1 MLATG
6 AGKTVRTRLYVTHTG
21 FRCAAQNV
29 DWLHTCLTNTTM
41 FKCSNKICK
50 CIEAFSKYTSASHA
64 YALGRHV
71 EIVVGECVKGTCCIQ
86 CPAASSHDGSSC
98 SMYSYKDTIR
108 PLMVPCH
115 GQLLPSPSVF
125 LSL

>member
-71 EIVVGECVKGTCCIQ
+71 EIVVGGMCEGN
-86 CPAASSHDGSSC
+86 
-98 SMYSYKDTIR
+98 MLYS
-108 PLMVPCH
+108 VPS
-115 GQLLPSPSVF
+115 GQQS
-125 LSL
+125 